1 MLSSAQRKILVN
13 RLYQK
18 IFFCSDTRAEEILRE
33 SLIWAGSA
41 HAKKVDDMKNF
52 LVTLSFGAA
61 LCMTAAV
68 HAQTAATITA
78 TCKDGTTFSGTKK
91 SGACKGHHGVQ
102 AWTTPGA
109 SPATTPATPATAT
122 TAPAAPVTTPS
133 TPAAPPAKTQAAAPP
148 PPSAAG
154 QVWVNTASHVYH
166 CPGSEW
172 YGKTKAGEYMSEANA
187 KTAGNHADHGKACS

>member
-1 MLSSAQRKILVN
+1 LSSAQRKNLVN

-52 LVTLSFGAA
+52 LVTLSLGAA

-68 HAQTAATITA
+68 QAQTAATVTA

-102 AWTTPGA
+102 AWTTP
-109 SPATTPATPATAT
+109 ATTPATAT
-122 TAPAAPVTTPS
+122 TAPNGPAVTPGA
-133 TPAAPPAKTQAAAPP
+133 PAAPPPKTQAAAPP
-148 PPSAAG
+148 PPGAAG

-172 YGKTKAGEYMSEANA
+172 YGKTKAGEYMSEAEA